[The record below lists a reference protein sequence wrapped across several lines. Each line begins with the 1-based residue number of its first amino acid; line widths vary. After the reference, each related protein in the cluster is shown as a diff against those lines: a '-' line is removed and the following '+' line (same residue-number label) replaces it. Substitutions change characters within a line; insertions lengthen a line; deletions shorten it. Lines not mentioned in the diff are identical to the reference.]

1 MQRRNALKSLS
12 AGFGAMIAL
21 PTWANSWNENSFTI
35 TNSVFTKMEE
45 NTLAVVVTTIIP
57 EGKIPGA
64 KSLGVPTYINKIVTD
79 CYEPKA
85 QTDFKTGLENVEKIA
100 QSIHSKSFEA
110 CDNAQRMSVLKA
122 MESSADSAKKAFITQ
137 IKNITVQGYTTRETI
152 MVNHLKYVMAP
163 GHYYGCISV

>member
-1 MQRRNALKSLS
+1 MQRRNALKSITT
-12 AGFGAMIAL
+12 GFGAMFVL
-21 PTWANSWNENSFTI
+21 PAWANSWNENSLKI

-45 NTLAVVVTTIIP
+45 NTLAEVVSTIIP

-100 QSIHSKSFEA
+100 QSIHSKSFSD
-110 CDNAQRMSVLKA
+110 CDNSQRMSVLKA
-122 MESSADSAKKAFITQ
+122 MESSGDASKKAFFSQ
-137 IKNITVQGYTTRETI
+137 IKQITIQGYTTRETI
-152 MVNHLKYVMAP
+152 MVDHLKYVMAP
-163 GHYYGCISV
+163 GHYYGCVSV